1 LAEFRRKA
9 GFDPRQPRVP
19 AANPDGGQWTSG
31 GSSQGERVQLDEIS
45 AARRGRGHH
54 YVTRELFERLEKEGL
69 PTEAL
74 NVFEDATTGRLTD
87 SRSNKN
93 DAEHRLYNKAVDEQ
107 WERFKAR
114 NNIQIDRMSADQARS
129 FVAEVKNSNDPRIRD
144 FNRKS
149 WLREILRG
157 GRLGGRG
164 NE

>member
-1 LAEFRRKA
+1 M
-9 GFDPRQPRVP
+9 RV
-19 AANPDGGQWTSG
+19 
-31 GSSQGERVQLDEIS
+31 S

-74 NVFEDATTGRLTD
+74 NVFEDAATGRLTD
-87 SRSNKN
+87 PRSNKN

-107 WERFKAR
+107 WQRFKAQH
-114 NNIQIDRMSADQARS
+114 NIKVDQMSVDQART
-129 FVAEVKNSNDPRIRD
+129 FVEEVKNSNDPRIRN
-144 FNRKS
+144 FNRTI
-149 WLREILRG
+149 WLRELLRG